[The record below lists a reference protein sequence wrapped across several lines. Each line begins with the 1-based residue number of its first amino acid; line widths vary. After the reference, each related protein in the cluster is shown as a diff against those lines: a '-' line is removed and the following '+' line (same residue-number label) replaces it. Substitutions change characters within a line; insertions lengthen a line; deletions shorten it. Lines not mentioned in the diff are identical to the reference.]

1 MGKLLNIVTPLH
13 VATSR
18 DYLGR
23 MMDQKVECMEVA
35 KRYDHDYWD
44 GDRRFGYGGY
54 RYIPGR
60 WKRVAETLI
69 KRYSLKAG
77 SRVLDAGCGKGYLLY
92 EMILIE
98 PGLEIAGFDLSGY
111 GLSNA
116 KEEIRNIL
124 FRHDLKEPFPYED
137 DDFDLVVS
145 LGCIHNLS
153 LRSAVKC
160 LAEIERVGK
169 RSYVMTE
176 SFRNDREFFNLQ
188 CWALTAETLVD
199 VDSWRWLHQ
208 KAGFSGD
215 YEFIFFR

>member
-1 MGKLLNIVTPLH
+1 MGELLNIVTPLH

-208 KAGFSGD
+208 KGGFSGD
-215 YEFIFFR
+215 YEFICFG